1 MSVLVI
7 QVPPR
12 LRLTARPAGG
22 EAASAM
28 RVAAEFPFVL
38 SADGTSVAGTGRAAP
53 ALLPKAD
60 CLLVVLADADVSWHR
75 VLVPK
80 APAARLRAALAGLM
94 EEALLDDDDAVHFAL
109 APDAVPGQ
117 PGWVAVMHRPWLTA
131 TLAELAR
138 HGLQVDTVL
147 PGAAPTAPGMPASGH
162 FSVDTHGADEDAGVP
177 AGSEAGVGGD
187 SLPTLA
193 LASADGVACLRL
205 SGGLARALLPAT
217 EPPATVVWTATPA
230 AAGAAERWLGGPVQV
245 RSDAER
251 ALQASQSAWNLR
263 QFELTPR
270 HRGTLALRDAAHRFL
285 SREWRPVRWGLV
297 TCLALQVVGINVWAW
312 QQRSAIEQRR
322 QSMVQLLQGSHPQV
336 RAVLDAPL
344 QMARETERLRA
355 AAGRPGDG
363 DLEVLLAAAALAWP
377 DGQGPVQTLR
387 FEAGRLTLSAADWDD
402 NRLKQF
408 RERLRPAGFAAE
420 LTEGRVTLTRAAAP
434 SAGRA

>member
-12 LRLTARPAGG
+12 QRLTARPAGG
-22 EAASAM
+22 EAASTP
-28 RVAAEFPFVL
+28 RVAAEFGFVL
-38 SADGTSVAGTGRAAP
+38 SADDTSVSGTGRAAP

-60 CLLVVLADADVSWHR
+60 RVLVVLADADAGWHR

-94 EEALLDDDDAVHFAL
+94 EEALLDDEDAVHFAL

-138 HGLQVDTVL
+138 HGLQIDAVL
-147 PGAAPTAPGMPASGH
+147 PGIAPAAPGAPASGH
-162 FSVDTHGADEDAGVP
+162 FSVDADGTGGLDDAGD
-177 AGSEAGVGGD
+177 D
-187 SLPTLA
+187 SLPTLV
-193 LASADGVACLRL
+193 LSSADGVACLRL
-205 SGGLARALLPAT
+205 GGGLARALLPSA
-217 EPPATVVWTATPA
+217 EPTSAVTWTASPA
-230 AAGAAERWLGGPVQV
+230 AASAAERWLGGPVRV
-245 RSDAER
+245 CGDSER
-251 ALQASQSAWNLR
+251 ALRASQSAWNLL
-263 QFELTPR
+263 QFELAPR
-270 HRGTLALRDAAHRFL
+270 HRGTLALRDAARRFF
-285 SREWRPVRWGLV
+285 SREWRPVRWGLAA
-297 TCLALQVVGINVWAW
+297 CLALQVVGINVWAW
-312 QQRSAIEQRR
+312 QQRAAVDQRR
-322 QSMVQLLQGSHPQV
+322 LAMVQLLQGSHPQV

-402 NRLKQF
+402 NRLAQF
-408 RERLRPAGFAAE
+408 RERLRPTGFAAE
-420 LTEGRVTLTRAAAP
+420 LVEGRVTLTRAAAP
-434 SAGRA
+434 AQGKA